1 MFSSKILVVDDQP
14 VNIQLLQRK
23 FEKEGIQVLAAYTG
37 QEALDLIPK
46 ERPDVVLL
54 DIMMPDMDGLDVLAR
69 LQKDPATRTIPVIF
83 ITARSSKENKLQGLN
98 TGAVDYIVK
107 PIDLD
112 ETLARV
118 QTQLRLVAVNRE
130 MVDLQ
135 RRLQEARRS
144 ATVGAV
150 TQGIAHNLNNLLGI
164 VLGYLDLIK
173 IHNTKPELVR
183 KNAESV
189 ESAVQRIVVIIRPL
203 SSLVIRSRPALETYH
218 FQTLLKGAVA
228 RWKTDL
234 KADAPIALDLPA
246 EDIALE
252 SHLEIFEDVIAKILQ
267 NAWESYDERPVAE
280 RKITIRARTITYIG
294 KVPALEITIEDN
306 GHGISDEV
314 RDNMFE
320 PFISTKSTVGIG
332 MGLTVAR
339 HALRNLGGEVTLTDR
354 PGGGAIA
361 TLIHPLAR
369 PASAKREA

>member
-23 FEKEGIQVLAAYTG
+23 FEREGIQVLAAYTG
-37 QEALDLIPK
+37 QEALDVIPVQQ
-46 ERPDVVLL
+46 PDLVLL
-54 DIMMPDMDGLDVLAR
+54 DVMMPDMDGLDVLAR
-69 LQKDPATRTIPVIF
+69 LQKDQSTRNIPVIF

-118 QTQLRLVAVNRE
+118 QTQLRLVKINRE

-189 ESAVQRIVVIIRPL
+189 ESAVQRIVSIIRQL
-203 SSLVIRSRPALETYH
+203 SSLVIRSRPPLETH
-218 FQTLLKGAVA
+218 HLATLLDGAIT
-228 RWKTDL
+228 RWKSEL
-234 KADAPIALDLPA
+234 KAEPPVTIENTVPDLN
-246 EDIALE
+246 LE
-252 SHLEIFEDVIAKILQ
+252 THREIFEDAIAKILQ
-267 NAWESYDERPVAE
+267 NAWDSYDVQPADQRP
-280 RKITIRARTITYIG
+280 ITLRLRPTTYIG
-294 KVPALEITIEDN
+294 KIPSVEIIVEDQ
-306 GHGISDEV
+306 GRGIADEV
-314 RDNMFE
+314 RDHMFE
-320 PFISTKSTVGIG
+320 PFISTKSTVGVG

-339 HALRNLGGEVTLTDR
+339 HALRNLGGEVMLTDR

-361 TLIHPLAR
+361 TLVHPLAR
-369 PASAKREA
+369 PVSKREG